1 MKINLSKKDI
11 YVLLYASQYF
21 VDAPDEHDLPH
32 YKEDYEHWQKLK
44 NRLLN
49 ARDEMEKGK

>member
-11 YVLLYASQYF
+11 YILLYAGQYF
-21 VDAPDEHDLPH
+21 VEAPDESYPPH

-44 NRLLN
+44 NRLLD

>member
-11 YVLLYASQYF
+11 YILLHAGLHF
-21 VDAPDEHDLPH
+21 AEAPDEFDPPH

-44 NRLLN
+44 NRLLD

>member
-44 NRLLN
+44 NRLLD
-49 ARDEMEKGK
+49 AREEMEKGK